1 MTTDRIV
8 TLRELHAHKE
18 SDGSGG
24 SEPYL
29 WTCLV
34 TIAQDLSVRGTPPAI
49 GEARLVMAQGMRAGQ
64 TAPVPAS
71 VGVRRLRTE
80 DGEEPRGLILVTALL
95 ENDETPLQAV
105 EAGYLAFMSE
115 VPSAIQDHLLLLND
129 PATRDEARSAI
140 ADQVAAAV
148 DSAIRGALTTGQKIR
163 VKLGLLNMDDAVDS
177 AVQDLSGAGSTPI
190 SLHFAGDTGGRLLRY
205 VDASQTGGGEVSS
218 PQVVGQAGWYDF
230 GRLFAGGPGVIYAVD
245 TAGRL
250 LRYVDASQ
258 TGGGEVSSPQVI
270 GQGGWQQFR
279 HLFAGSDPG
288 VIYAVDTA
296 GRLLR
301 YVDASQTGGG
311 EVSSPQVIG
320 QGGWQQ
326 FRHLF
331 AGSDPGVI
339 YAVDTAGRLL
349 RYVDASQTGGGE
361 VSSPQVIGQGGW
373 QQFRH
378 LFAGS
383 DPGVIYAVDTAG
395 RLLRYVDASQTGGG
409 EVSSPQVIGQGGWQQ
424 FVHLFA
430 SGDPGVIYAVDPLVG
445 ASEHYEITGDLLV
458 VGVPVDAARAIAT
471 R

>member
-34 TIAQDLSVRGTPPAI
+34 TIAQDLSVGGTPPAI

-80 DGEEPRGLILVTALL
+80 DGEDPRGLILVTALL

-218 PQVVGQAGWYDF
+218 PQVVGQGGWQQF
-230 GRLFAGGPGVIYAVD
+230 RQLFAGSDPGVIYAVD
-245 TAGRL
+245 TGGRL

-258 TGGGEVSSPQVI
+258 TGGGEVSSPQV
-270 GQGGWQQFR
+270 
-279 HLFAGSDPG
+279 
-288 VIYAVDTA
+288 V
-296 GRLLR
+296 
-301 YVDASQTGGG
+301 
-311 EVSSPQVIG
+311 
-320 QGGWQQ
+320 
-326 FRHLF
+326 
-331 AGSDPGVI
+331 
-339 YAVDTAGRLL
+339 
-349 RYVDASQTGGGE
+349 
-361 VSSPQVIGQGGW
+361 
-373 QQFRH
+373 
-378 LFAGS
+378 
-383 DPGVIYAVDTAG
+383 
-395 RLLRYVDASQTGGG
+395 
-409 EVSSPQVIGQGGWQQ
+409 GQGGWQQ

-430 SGDPGVIYAVDPLVG
+430 GSDPGVIYAVDPLVG

-458 VGVPVDAARAIAT
+458 VGVRVDGARALAT
-471 R
+471 GSTLRAR